1 VAIGG
6 SSDRIVAAVWSAL
19 LRRSYNLVRSFDL
32 QDAITH
38 HVEGCGC
45 PHHGTTPCACQYVVL
60 LAYPPGRLP
69 APPRVLTIH
78 ANQQTAWVT
87 LHTGRSV
94 GTGETHVLMAAL
106 AEAAVGLEPEQRSD
120 VSWPGFPTVVGN
132 N

>member
-1 VAIGG
+1 MAIEG

-45 PHHGTTPCACQYVVL
+45 PHHGTTRCACQYVVL

-69 APPRVLTIH
+69 TPPRVFTIH
-78 ANQQTAWVT
+78 ANQQTTWVT
-87 LHTGRSV
+87 LHPDRNI

-106 AEAAVGLEPEQRSD
+106 AEAAVGPEPEQRSD
-120 VSWPGFPTVVGN
+120 VSWPRFPAIVGSN
-132 N
+132 